1 MLKTILERHGII
13 LPPDRLALLE
23 GYLDSLRRYNRVMD
37 LTNVPEAD
45 WAERHI
51 ADSLKPLALADVPLR
66 GRWADVGTGAG
77 FPGLPIA
84 IAHPELSLT
93 LLDAQKKRC
102 DFLKETIGALQIG
115 NCEVI
120 CGRAEDLGRSP
131 SARGK
136 FDAAVTRA
144 VAGTNVLAEYLLPLL
159 KTGGAALCW
168 KGPKGE
174 EEVPDGDAAAAL
186 MGGSPWQVI
195 YVPGFPE
202 KGCCSSASRR
212 GRLRISTPA
221 ATACPPKG
229 RSHPAE
235 RNENEPDDR
244 KRCMISGGGRAWA
257 APELSGRSCQ
267 ASRIH
272 TVMSPFSRL
281 LQA

>member
-202 KGCCSSASRR
+202 KRLLLKCVKTGETPDQYPRR
-212 GRLRISTPA
+212 NGVPA
-221 ATACPPKG
+221 
-229 RSHPAE
+229 
-235 RNENEPDDR
+235 
-244 KRCMISGGGRAWA
+244 KRPVTSGGTERK
-257 APELSGRSCQ
+257 
-267 ASRIH
+267 
-272 TVMSPFSRL
+272 
-281 LQA
+281 

>member
-13 LPPDRLALLE
+13 LPPDRLALMERYLE
-23 GYLDSLRRYNRVMD
+23 SLRRYNRVMD

-186 MGGSPWQVI
+186 MCGSPWQVI

-202 KGCCSSASRR
+202 KRLLLKCVKTGETPDQYPRR
-212 GRLRISTPA
+212 NGVPA
-221 ATACPPKG
+221 
-229 RSHPAE
+229 
-235 RNENEPDDR
+235 
-244 KRCMISGGGRAWA
+244 KRPVTSGGTERK
-257 APELSGRSCQ
+257 
-267 ASRIH
+267 
-272 TVMSPFSRL
+272 
-281 LQA
+281 